1 MVSSEKNVKMRRTGI
16 NKADIYERL
25 LSSVSKNNTNNDIC
39 VFLSHKREDKSACI
53 KIANYLKEA
62 NINYYLDIEDEG
74 LQIASNNSDPEKIT
88 ESIKNG
94 IKNSTHMLVV
104 ISEKTYLSK
113 WVPFEVGYGHSAI
126 IDQKPLNSKI
136 NLAVLTLSDI
146 SEKQLPDY
154 LQIAYQIRGTK
165 SLNEYISKISNTLE
179 KSLINESRIFSH
191 SHLKHPLDSI
201 LNWQL

>member
-1 MVSSEKNVKMRRTGI
+1 MKYTGI
-16 NKADIYERL
+16 NKANIYESL
-25 LSSVSKNNTNNDIC
+25 LSILTKNDSKSDVC

-53 KIANYLKEA
+53 EIANYLKEA
-62 NINYYLDIEDEG
+62 GIDYYLDIEDQG

-179 KSLINESRIFSH
+179 KSLINESRIFSN
-191 SHLKHPLDSI
+191 SKSNHPLDNV
-201 LNWQL
+201 LDWRL